1 MGKKTDA
8 LGDRMKC
15 YEGVPRHFLTRRV
28 PVIIRIDGKAFH
40 TFTRR
45 FDKPFDGL
53 LMRTMQATMQYLCEN
68 IQGCVLGYTQ
78 SDEITLVLTDYA
90 KITTDAWFGY
100 NIQKMTSI
108 AASMATLEFNRA
120 FEENTRVF
128 RRRVNEGQT
137 CTGRES
143 DLCEAYEKALV
154 KGALFDARVFAVP
167 KDEVCNCLIWRQQ
180 DATRNSIEAAGQ
192 AYFSA
197 NELHKKTTKMIQD
210 MLWQT
215 HNINWNDYPVDC
227 KRGSCCY
234 RVPVTETID
243 VPNKEPVTV
252 TRNKWRVDR
261 EIPIFTQDREF
272 VEKWL

>member
-8 LGDRMKC
+8 LGNRMKS

-40 TFTRR
+40 TFTRG

-100 NIQKMTSI
+100 NVQKMTSI
-108 AASMATLEFNRA
+108 AASMATMAFNRA
-120 FEENTRVF
+120 FEENTLTF
-128 RRRVNEGQT
+128 RRRVNEGWT

-143 DLCEAYEKALV
+143 DLCKAYEKSLA
-154 KGALFDARVFAVP
+154 KGALFDARVFTAP

-197 NELHKKTTKMIQD
+197 NELHKKTTKMIQE

-234 RVPVTETID
+234 RVTVTETIN

-252 TRNKWRVDR
+252 TRNKWRIDR